1 MKTFLN
7 TLTLIIGTALS
18 AVVLWSF
25 LYLCIPGIK
34 DGTDK
39 LFKWNDYKEEIEQ
52 EPAEDDFPDTI
63 SPASD
68 TQITFENEFL
78 TITLG

>member
-7 TLTLIIGTALS
+7 TLSLIIGTALS
-18 AVVLWSF
+18 AVVLWAF

-39 LFKWNDYKEEIEQ
+39 LFKWNDYKETVQ
-52 EPAEDDFPDTI
+52 EPVDDELDTI
-63 SPASD
+63 MPAPNA
-68 TQITFENEFL
+68 QITFENEFL